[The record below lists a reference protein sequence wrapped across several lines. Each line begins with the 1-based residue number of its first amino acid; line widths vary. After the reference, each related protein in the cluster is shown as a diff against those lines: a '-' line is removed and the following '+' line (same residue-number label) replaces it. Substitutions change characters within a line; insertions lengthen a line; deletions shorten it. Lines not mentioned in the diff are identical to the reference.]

1 MIQTPTEQEQVSTW
15 EKMNLTLQ
23 TFDDLENKIIILGGD
38 FNQFL
43 DSVLEAKG
51 GSPVLKISSVSK
63 LIEIKEK
70 YNLCDI
76 WRIRNTKEKRFTF
89 RQKHRSGFLQRRL
102 RLFFVSNILQE
113 SIKDT
118 EILPA
123 LSSYHS
129 PILFS
134 LVLNLY
140 LRKKGYGNSIIASS
154 QMKNLLQ
161 K

>member
-134 LVLNLY
+134 VVLNLY

>member
-113 SIKDT
+113 SIKDM